1 MKICTDCEKMANLI
15 PNSKCKL
22 ISDTGHTIHVE
33 DSDEFDTM
41 ILGFLK
47 EEQND

>member
-1 MKICTDCEKMANLI
+1 
-15 PNSKCKL
+15 
-22 ISDTGHTIHVE
+22 TGHTIHVE

>member
-22 ISDTGHTIHVE
+22 ISATGHTIHVE

-41 ILGFLK
+41 ILGFFK
-47 EEQND
+47 GGAK

>member
-1 MKICTDCEKMANLI
+1 
-15 PNSKCKL
+15 
-22 ISDTGHTIHVE
+22 E

>member
-1 MKICTDCEKMANLI
+1 HM
-15 PNSKCKL
+15 
-22 ISDTGHTIHVE
+22 E

>member
-1 MKICTDCEKMANLI
+1 MKNLYRLRKNGKFNS
-15 PNSKCKL
+15 NSKCKL

>member
-1 MKICTDCEKMANLI
+1 MKNLYRLRKMANLI
-15 PNSKCKL
+15 PSKCKL

>member
-1 MKICTDCEKMANLI
+1 
-15 PNSKCKL
+15 
-22 ISDTGHTIHVE
+22 VE

>member
-1 MKICTDCEKMANLI
+1 MKNLYRLRKKWQSI

-22 ISDTGHTIHVE
+22 ISATGHTIHVE

>member
-1 MKICTDCEKMANLI
+1 
-15 PNSKCKL
+15 
-22 ISDTGHTIHVE
+22 GHTIHVE